1 MSKML
6 EIYTGFMVFEVK
18 DNGEHFKLEINED
31 KFCHHNGDIVLH
43 PLQVVIIVKEEL
55 RRIFIWKGVSSSV
68 RKKFIASRVASEI
81 QRELMNSSAFH
92 RCKIVSVDQGDEPEE
107 FLDAFGFQKIS
118 IKFELVDPNIP
129 FMTETGQL
137 PTSLNQRIELKT
149 VTIEN
154 LKKKRFSEEKKQ
166 PSYERLKKDQ
176 QLKGILKDVLKI
188 DVPENFKRK
197 NILIGNS
204 KLYGMVTRKAEIFCE
219 VVEEREW
226 GNISNISQDIF
237 ELEGYKLRIHFNKGL
252 GEIEAIEILEKIPS
266 VKKPSTKDIVD
277 NYKKWTVKQLR
288 QFCRDKGIKAP
299 ASFRKA
305 EIIRLIIDFNA
316 SN

>member
-1 MSKML
+1 ML
-6 EIYTGFMVFEVK
+6 EIYTGFMIFEVR

-31 KFCHHNGDIVLH
+31 KFSHNNGDIVLH
-43 PLQVVIIVKEEL
+43 PLHVVIIVKEEL

-68 RKKFIASRVASEI
+68 RKKFIASRVASEV
-81 QRELMNSSAFH
+81 QRELMNSSVFH

-107 FLDAFGFQKIS
+107 FLDAFGFQKIP
-118 IKFELVDPNIP
+118 IKFEPEEPKIP
-129 FMTETGQL
+129 FMTETGQI
-137 PTSLNQRIELKT
+137 PTSLNQNIELKT
-149 VTIEN
+149 VKVEKKP
-154 LKKKRFSEEKKQ
+154 KKKRVSEEKKQ

-176 QLKGILKDVLKI
+176 KLKGILNDVLKI

-204 KLYGMVTRKAEIFCE
+204 KLYGMVTRKAEFFSE

-226 GNISNISQDIF
+226 GNISNISKDIF
-237 ELEGYKLRIHFNKGL
+237 ELEGHKLRIHFNKGL

-266 VKKPSTKDIVD
+266 VKKPNTTDIVD
-277 NYKKWTVKQLR
+277 DYKKWTVKQLR
-288 QFCRDKGIKAP
+288 QFCHDKSIKIP

-305 EIIRLIIDFNA
+305 EIIRLIVDFNA